1 MNKLKWKVAQWFELR
16 WWRGYLRGKDKAEYL
31 AWKREYWGGILE
43 KCGVSAE
50 SRGGDSAGGAL
61 NDNKTICDLG
71 CGPAGVFIALPNIK
85 VTAVDPLI
93 DAYEKQTPFFSKSDY
108 PNVKFV
114 KSTIE
119 DFETFEVLKTSDV
132 YDVVF
137 CMNAIN
143 HVHDIEKGFEKLAA
157 VCATGGTL
165 VVSID
170 AHNYSFFKYLFR
182 LIPGDVLH
190 PHQYD
195 LEEYKAF
202 IEKQGMR
209 IVKTELLK
217 QERIF
222 NHYLLVAELFA

>member
-1 MNKLKWKVAQWFELR
+1 MNKVKWRVAQWFELR
-16 WWRGYLRGKDKAEYL
+16 WWKGYLRGKDKAEYL
-31 AWKREYWGGILE
+31 AWKREYWRGILE

-50 SRGGDSAGGAL
+50 SRGGESAGVGETSEVL
-61 NDNKTICDLG
+61 GNNKTICDLG
-71 CGPAGVFIALPNIK
+71 CGPAGVFIALPNNK

-108 PNVKFV
+108 PNVRFV
-114 KSTIE
+114 RSTIE
-119 DFETFEVLKTSDV
+119 EFETSDV
-132 YDVVF
+132 YDLVF

-143 HVHDIEKGFEKLAA
+143 HVHDIEKGFEKLKD
-157 VCATGGTL
+157 VCAPGGTL
-165 VVSID
+165 MVSID

-209 IVKTELLK
+209 IVKMELLK
-217 QERIF
+217 QEGIF
-222 NHYLLVAELFA
+222 NHYLLVAKLLA